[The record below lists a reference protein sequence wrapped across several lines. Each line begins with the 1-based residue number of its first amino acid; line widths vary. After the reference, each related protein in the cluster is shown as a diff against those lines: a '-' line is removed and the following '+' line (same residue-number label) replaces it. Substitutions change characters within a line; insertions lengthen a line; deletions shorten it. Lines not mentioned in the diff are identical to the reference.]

1 MPGGEEQNT
10 SGTGTVNQ
18 AHTTTQIPLPGKF
31 EEANSPQAADAWPK
45 WLRRFDRYRA
55 ASGLNSKP
63 STEQVSTL
71 LYAMGDSA
79 DDILQTLRLDEGTV
93 SYNEIK
99 KSLND
104 YFAERRNVIVERACF
119 NKRSQ
124 KPGESVETFI
134 QDLYRLADNCNYG
147 ALRDDLIRDR
157 IVVGVLD
164 DSLSDRL
171 QSKGTLTLTQ
181 AVQTSRQAES
191 RAQNR
196 DIVRGDNKS
205 VQVEF
210 VNPGKSGNKK
220 PPSKENSKPTPSCG
234 WCGHERHSR
243 QACPAKDATCKKCK
257 KKGHFQTVCRSSAL
271 PTKKV
276 WELEEDE
283 EQEEGDEVLFLGEI
297 QTTGGG
303 WTAQL
308 GVNSQNTRFKLD
320 TGAAVTVIGTNT
332 TWLKDQKLV
341 KPKQTLRGP
350 GNIQIPVIGM
360 FQANL
365 SYRRR
370 KVTEPVYVVPDQ
382 TCPLL
387 SRNACVA
394 LGLIS
399 RTDEEIGDVTTQ
411 HADFKTE
418 FPSLFT
424 GLGKVKTEV
433 HITLQPDAKPFCI
446 YTPRKIPYPL
456 LPKVKQELDSMLER
470 GVISPVTAPTAWCSA
485 FVPVPK
491 PSVRLCVDLTQLN
504 RAVQREIHPMLSVD
518 ESLAKLGKSRYQT
531 RCKQRILAA
540 PSR

>member
-181 AVQTSRQAES
+181 AVQMSRQAES

-243 QACPAKDATCKKCK
+243 QA
-257 KKGHFQTVCRSSAL
+257 
-271 PTKKV
+271 
-276 WELEEDE
+276 
-283 EQEEGDEVLFLGEI
+283 
-297 QTTGGG
+297 
-303 WTAQL
+303 
-308 GVNSQNTRFKLD
+308 
-320 TGAAVTVIGTNT
+320 
-332 TWLKDQKLV
+332 
-341 KPKQTLRGP
+341 
-350 GNIQIPVIGM
+350 
-360 FQANL
+360 
-365 SYRRR
+365 
-370 KVTEPVYVVPDQ
+370 
-382 TCPLL
+382 
-387 SRNACVA
+387 
-394 LGLIS
+394 
-399 RTDEEIGDVTTQ
+399 
-411 HADFKTE
+411 
-418 FPSLFT
+418 
-424 GLGKVKTEV
+424 
-433 HITLQPDAKPFCI
+433 
-446 YTPRKIPYPL
+446 
-456 LPKVKQELDSMLER
+456 
-470 GVISPVTAPTAWCSA
+470 
-485 FVPVPK
+485 
-491 PSVRLCVDLTQLN
+491 
-504 RAVQREIHPMLSVD
+504 
-518 ESLAKLGKSRYQT
+518 
-531 RCKQRILAA
+531 
-540 PSR
+540 